1 MLCKHGAEPEPTGVV
16 VADSLLRQQMHTLT
30 ILEFYR
36 LFYLVAKHS
45 FLSSFLYPFLLPAS
59 HLTLHFSLYSV

>member
-1 MLCKHGAEPEPTGVV
+1 VV

-45 FLSSFLYPFLLPAS
+45 FLSCFLYPFLLPAS